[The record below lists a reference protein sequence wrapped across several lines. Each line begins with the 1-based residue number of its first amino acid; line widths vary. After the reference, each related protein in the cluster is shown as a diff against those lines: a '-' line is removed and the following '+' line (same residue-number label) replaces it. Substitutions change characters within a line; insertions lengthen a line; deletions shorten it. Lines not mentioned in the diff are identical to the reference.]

1 MKYGTF
7 KYGDGTLYG
16 KNASL
21 EDSVGV
27 GDSLRKS
34 IAISLSDS
42 IGISEFAT
50 RRISSSLTDSQSISE
65 VIANTTSLKVSESA
79 NITESLSKDIC
90 FSLSDSIV
98 FNENLV
104 KTIQPLL
111 SDTINFGENLFT
123 SAIGKLFLG
132 DSISLSEG
140 KIIGLET
147 ILTDNQLLTEG
158 INKITN
164 ELVISDGISIQESLA
179 NETTLGIGDSIH
191 INEQIQTGGKKTKEL
206 SDTLSISEEA
216 ILSYGK
222 RIIDIL
228 LKIQPIIASKVE
240 FFREFND
247 DISISETQGFGWH
260 EELEDGIPVYS
271 DDLYKS
277 ISKDGFAEQ
286 IYFAESIIANRE
298 IVLFESDNIS
308 VSENLETVFGINREI
323 TDSISISELLIKSIE
338 VLKSETFADL
348 FDLPNI
354 GIVKPLSDILSIGET
369 VGNAITIGFSD
380 NILITESA
388 YYGKA
393 LDLLDGISINE
404 DLLKV
409 FGKKPSDSILTAEK
423 TEKSIEIG
431 FAESVSLIEQL
442 ANVAT
447 VAISDLTTI
456 SESFAKQVE
465 FLREIDDLIDFQENQ
480 ISTAGKSLSENINL
494 SDNVLNEIGKTL
506 INSLN
511 LNEASIIGV
520 DKNVSDSFSL
530 NEAAEKEV
538 KISFADNLSITE
550 QSDQELIQPHEELL
564 DSIGIEEESEINI
577 GVNLK
582 EAVGLAEQIGVSGI
596 QIYYDDLT
604 ITEQLKI
611 KLNKEKTDNLSIFE
625 TKTKKIIKEF
635 SESVNI
641 IESSGGEN
649 SINLSD
655 IIAILEEQFN
665 SINKNFSE
673 TFNIAEE
680 QIKKIK
686 VGLNDNLI
694 LNDLFVSATDFYREK
709 EDTIDIT
716 ESVNLKT
723 ASGLSDGIPIT
734 ETAVY
739 DYIKNLSESVFL
751 KAEYYSPTHNIKR
764 IAQKGFF
771 RDDKQSAYLRNKSQ
785 KAYLRG
791 TPKIIYLRQNKER

>member
-27 GDSLRKS
+27 GDNLRKS

-42 IGISEFAT
+42 INISEFAT
-50 RRISSSLTDSQSISE
+50 RQIHSSLTDSQSISE
-65 VIANTTSLKVSESA
+65 VIANTTSLKVSESV
-79 NITESLSKDIC
+79 NITESLSKDIY

-104 KTIQPLL
+104 KNIQPLL
-111 SDTINFGENLFT
+111 SDIISFGENLFT
-123 SAIGKLFLG
+123 SAIGKLSLG
-132 DSISLSEG
+132 DSVSLSEG

-147 ILTDNQLLTEG
+147 ILTDSQSLAEG
-158 INKITN
+158 ISKIVN
-164 ELVISDGISIQESLA
+164 ELIISDSISIQESLA
-179 NETTLGIGDSIH
+179 NKTTLGIGDSIP
-191 INEQIQTGGKKTKEL
+191 INEQIQTGGEKTKEL
-206 SDTLSISEEA
+206 SDTLSIGEKA

-228 LKIQPIIASKVE
+228 LKIQPVLTSKAE

-247 DISISETQGFGWH
+247 DISISETQGFGWR
-260 EELEDGIPVYS
+260 EELEDGISVYS

-277 ISKDGFAEQ
+277 ISKSGLAEQ
-286 IYFAESIIANRE
+286 IYFTESIIANRK
-298 IVLFESDNIS
+298 IVLFKSDNIS

-323 TDSISISELLIKSIE
+323 TDSISISELLTKSIE

-348 FDLPNI
+348 FDLPNVGI
-354 GIVKPLSDILSIGET
+354 GKPLSDTLFIGET

-380 NILITESA
+380 SILITESA
-388 YYGKA
+388 YYGKT

-404 DLLKV
+404 DLLKI

-423 TEKSIEIG
+423 TEKSIEIR

-456 SESFAKQVE
+456 SEFFAKQVE
-465 FLREIDDLIDFQENQ
+465 FLREIDDLIGFQENQ
-480 ISTAGKSLSENINL
+480 TLATGKSLSESINL

-506 INSLN
+506 IDSLHF
-511 LNEASIIGV
+511 NETSVVGI
-520 DKNVSDSFSL
+520 DKNVSDSLSL
-530 NEAAEKEV
+530 NEAAEKEI

-577 GVNLK
+577 GVNFK
-582 EAVGLAEQIGVSGI
+582 EAVGFTEQIGVSEI
-596 QIYYDDLT
+596 KIHYDDLT
-604 ITEQLKI
+604 INEQLKI
-611 KLNKEKTDNLSIFE
+611 RLNKEKTDNLSIFE

-649 SINLSD
+649 FINLSD
-655 IIAILEEQFN
+655 IIAVLEEQFN

-673 TFNIAEE
+673 TFDIAEE
-680 QIKKIK
+680 QIRKIK
-686 VGLNDNLI
+686 VRLSDNLI
-694 LNDLFVSATDFYREK
+694 LNDLFVSTTDFYREK
-709 EDTIDIT
+709 EDTIGIT

-723 ASGLSDGIPIT
+723 NPGLSDGIPIT
-734 ETAVY
+734 EAVVY

-771 RDDKQSAYLRNKSQ
+771 RDDKQSTYLRNKSQ

-791 TPKIIYLRQNKER
+791 MPKIIYLRQNKER